1 MKMLEKNKIEHSL
14 VENDDYFYR
23 DQEMY
28 RAEVENPIHEEDST
42 FKNKKRETTL
52 KKWFLFFTFYF
63 NKTYN

>member
-42 FKNKKRETTL
+42 FKNKKRENTL
-52 KKWFLFFTFYF
+52 KK
-63 NKTYN
+63 